1 MKWRNSI
8 RLLLLAVITISLMMS
23 GTRPMYA
30 ASSWEAALS
39 GIDAMYDGLTAVQ
52 TLVKQESLEISAL
65 RKKNNDAL
73 AAINAKLKAIDQATI
88 TRLTQE
94 SESLQRKHASL
105 LEEYKSL
112 GKQVS
117 AAKIRK
123 DKKSADLLEL
133 KRNQLKP
140 AATAASAEIK
150 AKKDALAAAK
160 KAKAAK
166 VKVVKDAL
174 APVQTLKKQ
183 ITAENKSVAA
193 ARKHLSAADK
203 RYKAS
208 VKRGDAIVAA
218 LELKIVYDQT
228 KTIHTSLTKVYDWE
242 KQISRTITNAS
253 AKLPK

>member
-1 MKWRNSI
+1 MKWSSI
-8 RLLLLAVITISLMMS
+8 KLLLLAAITISLMLS

-30 ASSWEAALS
+30 ASSWEAALD

-73 AAINAKLKAIDQATI
+73 AAMNAKLKAIDQATI

-105 LEEYKSL
+105 LNEYKSL
-112 GKQVS
+112 GKQIS
-117 AAKIRK
+117 EAKKRK
-123 DKKSADLLEL
+123 DKKTADLLEL
-133 KRNQLKP
+133 KRNKLKP
-140 AATAASAEIK
+140 SATAASAEIK

-160 KAKAAK
+160 KAKSAK
-166 VKVVKDAL
+166 VQAVKDLL
-174 APVQTLKKQ
+174 APVQSLKKQ

-208 VKRGDAIVAA
+208 VKRGDAVVAA
-218 LELKIVYDQT
+218 LELKTVYDHT
-228 KTIHTSLTKVYDWE
+228 KAIHTSLTKVYVWE
-242 KQISRTITNAS
+242 KQISRHITNAS

>member
-1 MKWRNSI
+1 MKWRMSI
-8 RLLLLAVITISLMMS
+8 KLLLLAVITCSLML
-23 GTRPMYA
+23 GGNRPMYA
-30 ASSWEAALS
+30 ASAWDAALD

-73 AAINAKLKAIDQATI
+73 AAIHAKLKTIDQATI

-112 GKQVS
+112 GKQAA
-117 AAKIRK
+117 AAKKRK
-123 DKKSADLLEL
+123 DKKSAELLEL
-133 KRNQLKP
+133 RRNQIKP
-140 AATAASAEIK
+140 SATAAAAEIK
-150 AKKDALAAAK
+150 AKKDLLAAAK
-160 KAKAAK
+160 KAKTAK
-166 VKVVKDAL
+166 AKVVKDAL
-174 APVQTLKKQ
+174 VPVQTLKKQ

-208 VKRGDAIVAA
+208 VKRGDAIGAA
-218 LELKIVYDQT
+218 LELKTVYDQT
-228 KTIHTSLTKVYDWE
+228 KAIHTSLTKVYDWE
-242 KQISRTITNAS
+242 KQIARLITVAS
-253 AKLPK
+253 AKLP

>member
-1 MKWRNSI
+1 VKWRKSV
-8 RLLLLAVITISLMMS
+8 RLLLFAVI
-23 GTRPMYA
+23 
-30 ASSWEAALS
+30 ASSLVLCVNRPANAAGSWDAALD
-39 GIDAMYDGLTAVQ
+39 GIDVVYDGLTVVQ
-52 TLVKQESLEISAL
+52 TLVKQESAEISAL

-73 AAINAKLKAIDQATI
+73 SALNAKIKAIDQTAV

-105 LEEYKSL
+105 LEQYASL
-112 GKQVS
+112 GKQVT
-117 AAKIRK
+117 AAKKRK

-140 AATAASAEIK
+140 SALAAAAEIK
-150 AKKDALAAAK
+150 AKKEALAAAK
-160 KAKAAK
+160 KTKAAK
-166 VKVVKDAL
+166 AKVVKDAL
-174 APVQTLKKQ
+174 IPVQTLKKQ

-218 LELKIVYDQT
+218 LELKTVYDQT
-228 KTIHTSLTKVYDWE
+228 QAIHASLTKVYDWE
-242 KQISRTITNAS
+242 KKIAQALSLAS
-253 AKLPK
+253 TKLP

>member
-174 APVQTLKKQ
+174 APVQTLKSRSPPK
-183 ITAENKSVAA
+183 TNPSPPRE
-193 ARKHLSAADK
+193 HLSAADK